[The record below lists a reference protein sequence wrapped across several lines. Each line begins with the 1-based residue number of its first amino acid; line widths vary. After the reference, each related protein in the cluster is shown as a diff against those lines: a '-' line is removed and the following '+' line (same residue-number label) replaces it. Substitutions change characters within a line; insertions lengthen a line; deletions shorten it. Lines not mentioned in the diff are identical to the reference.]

1 MAFDINEIK
10 AQAIGT
16 DSPVGGYVRPNLC
29 LVRVTPPQGANSKV
43 KNAIPALTFLA
54 SNFVVPGMSFN
65 TVDIK
70 RQGMG
75 LLERRTTGINIRT
88 LPITFFVDQ
97 KGSVMNFL
105 TGLSE
110 LQTEYNPNTL
120 TIPGGATNAFY
131 GEVGY
136 FDSYA
141 CQIEVQTFAP
151 EGDKIIDYTV
161 IDATLASYDD
171 VALGWAQNNEIATVV
186 AQFNFRSFTSN
197 FSEPTKDSQISN
209 RLNLFQFISKY
220 KGAIEVI
227 KSLKKP
233 SGVGDAL
240 NLLNNAKTLGMF

>member
-1 MAFDINEIK
+1 MSFDINEIK
-10 AQAIGT
+10 AQAIGK
-16 DSPVGGYVRPNLC
+16 DSPIGGYVRPNLC
-29 LVRVTPPQGANSKV
+29 LVTISPPAGATDQLRKT
-43 KNAIPALTFLA
+43 IPTLTFLA

-65 TVDIK
+65 TIDIK

-88 LPITFFVDQ
+88 FPCTFFLDA
-97 KGSVMNFL
+97 KGSVLKYL
-105 TGLSE
+105 TGLSQ
-110 LQTEYNPNTL
+110 LQTEYNPATL
-120 TIPGGATNAFY
+120 TVPGATDGFY

-141 CQIEVQTFAP
+141 CQIEVQAFAP
-151 EGDKIIDYTV
+151 EGDKIINYKI

-186 AQFNFRSFTSN
+186 AQFNFRSFTSEFN
-197 FSEPTKDSQISN
+197 EPTKDSQISN
-209 RLNLFQFISKY
+209 RLNLFQFIAKY
-220 KGAIEVI
+220 KGAIEVV